1 MKNEDD
7 FISDSDALRTV
18 TASLMLAVH
27 RLIDAESPSN
37 QLVGR
42 ALADTNSLFKHLNK
56 SNKPKTNKHE

>member
-7 FISDSDALRTV
+7 FISDGDALRTI

-27 RLIDAESPSN
+27 RLIDDETPSN

-42 ALADTNSLFKHLNK
+42 ALADTNALFKHLNK
-56 SNKPKTNKHE
+56 STKPTKE

>member
-18 TASLMLAVH
+18 AASLMLAVH
-27 RLIDAESPSN
+27 RLIDAEAPSN

-56 SNKPKTNKHE
+56 STKTKKD

>member
-18 TASLMLAVH
+18 AASLMIAVH
-27 RLIDAESPSN
+27 RLIDVEAPSN

-56 SNKPKTNKHE
+56 SNKPKNNKHE